1 MTEAEEGEEVVFV
14 TGCTPGGIG
23 HALAVEFARR
33 KCRVVAT
40 ARSLSSLEA
49 LRTNSLVTLHTLEL
63 DVLSERSVE
72 EAVRSVVDMFGRID
86 ILVNNAGVHC
96 VGPLAE
102 LPMALWQSTFD
113 TNVFGTMRVIK
124 AVVPHM
130 ASRRKGKIVNV
141 GSVSALV
148 PSPWTG
154 AYSSSKAAIH
164 CLSESLRVELNPFG
178 IDVITVAPG
187 AIKSNLGSNS
197 SAIYR
202 NLPEWRLYKPFERAI
217 RERVEFSQKPGCTP
231 TDAFANKTVDAALR
245 RKPPP
250 WFSYGQFSTLAAI
263 MYYFPIWLRD
273 VIARRLFKLS
283 AIENDKEK

>member
-164 CLSESLRVELNPFG
+164 CLSESLR
-178 IDVITVAPG
+178 
-187 AIKSNLGSNS
+187 
-197 SAIYR
+197 